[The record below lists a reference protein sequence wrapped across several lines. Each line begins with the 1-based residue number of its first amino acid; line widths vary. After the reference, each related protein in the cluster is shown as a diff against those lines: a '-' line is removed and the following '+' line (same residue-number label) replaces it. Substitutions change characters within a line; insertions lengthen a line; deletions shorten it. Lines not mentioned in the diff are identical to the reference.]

1 MTGPAVHVVPEALV
15 AAVRAQYRLEWR
27 GVHGV
32 VHWARVLEN
41 GLALAADTG
50 ARADVVALFAVL
62 HDACRHN
69 DRHDPDHGPRAAV
82 FARDLHAAGV
92 FALDAA
98 GLDLLAAACH
108 GHTNEQTHADA
119 TVRTCWDADRLDL
132 ARCGITPDPRYLCT
146 DAAREPDRI
155 AWAVER
161 SVTGHEPEA
170 AALWSAARGA
180 GATDSVVP
188 SARRPDG

>member
-1 MTGPAVHVVPEALV
+1 MTGPGAAPPDALL
-15 AAVRAQYRLEWR
+15 AAVRRQYRLSWN

-32 VHWARVLEN
+32 AHWARVLEN
-41 GLALAADTG
+41 GLALASETG
-50 ARADVVALFAVL
+50 ARTDVVALFAVL

-69 DRHDPDHGPRAAV
+69 DRRDPDHGPRAADLS
-82 FARDLHAAGV
+82 RRLHADGV

-98 GLDLLAAACH
+98 GLDLLAEACH
-108 GHTNEQTHADA
+108 GHTNETTHADA

-132 ARCGITPDPRYLCT
+132 GRCGITPDPRYLCT

-170 AALWSAARGA
+170 TARWSAARGA
-180 GATDSVVP
+180 GA
-188 SARRPDG
+188 